1 MASKTTKA
9 TAAKAEET
17 TGTAAAAVSTAAL
30 DESTTKNA
38 SVLKHLEPKT
48 PAIRLGERY
57 VYVSAFC
64 KEFEEAYRT
73 SVDVE
78 YNYETRMKSVRFMSD
93 STKIDIKLHTRER
106 VEDYIKESFV
116 IDTESSRADFEI
128 KVTMENGIQV
138 TATVDTPK

>member
-17 TGTAAAAVSTAAL
+17 TGTAAVSTAAL

-38 SVLKHLEPKT
+38 SVLKAAAQQI

-57 VYVSAFC
+57 VEVSAYCSKFQ
-64 KEFEEAYRT
+64 EAYRT

-78 YNYETRMKSVRFMSD
+78 YNYETRMKSVRFLSD
-93 STKIDIKLHTRER
+93 STKIDIKEHTRER
-106 VEDYIKESFV
+106 FEYYMKESFV
-116 IDTESSRADFEI
+116 IDTETSRANFTI
-128 KVTMENGIQV
+128 VVTMENGIVV
-138 TATVDTPK
+138 TALVDSPK

>member
-17 TGTAAAAVSTAAL
+17 TGTAAVSTAAL

-38 SVLKHLEPKT
+38 SVLKAAAQQI

-57 VYVSAFC
+57 VYVSALC
-64 KEFEEAYRT
+64 KEIQEAYRT

>member
-17 TGTAAAAVSTAAL
+17 TGTAAVSTAAL

-38 SVLKHLEPKT
+38 SVLKKTEPKI
-48 PAIRLGERY
+48 PAIRLGGRY

-64 KEFEEAYRT
+64 KTFEEAYRT

-116 IDTESSRADFEI
+116 IDTESSRADFKI